1 MGTCKVNK
9 SRVRERVVKQKSTFD
24 QLLNKYTNAVP
35 KDRPVKK
42 ISKSPLRQGKTSS
55 PRGGFSKCRGDV
67 TIQFPPQSAY
77 INMPWVSSTSDSFCP
92 TWEHEGVWMQCCPM
106 PHPPSYQRGGYFKR
120 PVFDRFSRPVHD
132 RPRQSGPARS
142 TKLVGLVG
150 DRSD

>member
-1 MGTCKVNK
+1 MQGSFT
-9 SRVRERVVKQKSTFD
+9 KQKLTFA
-24 QLLNKYTNAVP
+24 QLLNKYTKAIP

-106 PHPPSYQRGGYFKR
+106 PHPPSHQRGGYFR
-120 PVFDRFSRPVHD
+120 RHVFDRFSRPVHD
-132 RPRQSGPARS
+132 RLGHHQSGRGADPVPVRPVR
-142 TKLVGLVG
+142 T
-150 DRSD
+150 DRSNWSQ